1 MTIRHLEI
9 FVQVYREKSITRAA
23 EKLYMTQPAVSVAIR
38 ELENQYDVALFVR
51 LGRRLYVT
59 GAGEAL

>member
-9 FVQVYREKSITRAA
+9 FVQVYREQSITRAA

-38 ELENQYDVALFVR
+38 ELENH
-51 LGRRLYVT
+51 
-59 GAGEAL
+59 